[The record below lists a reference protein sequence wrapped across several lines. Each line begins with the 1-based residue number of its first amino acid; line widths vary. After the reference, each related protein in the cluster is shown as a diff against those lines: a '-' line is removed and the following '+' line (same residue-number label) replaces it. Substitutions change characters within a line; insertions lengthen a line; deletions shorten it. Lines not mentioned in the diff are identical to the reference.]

1 MPQPGDVLGPYD
13 LVEVIG
19 DGSMGVVYRA
29 VHRAIGRQVAVKILK
44 PERARDPRSV
54 ERFFAEAQAV
64 NRIRHPNIVDITDFA
79 DDTAVHKYC
88 VMELLNGESLRSR
101 LDREGFVP
109 PELIPRI
116 VSQIADALAA
126 VHAAGVVHRDL
137 KPDNIFLVG
146 SPESPEVKLLD
157 FGVAKL
163 AQRGL
168 DEGELRATRDGA
180 MIGTPEYM
188 SPEQLAQKP
197 VDAATDI
204 YALGL
209 VWYEMITGQRPFSAD
224 SYGELV
230 IKHITLSPTPANQ
243 LVPHPRRLSAST
255 EGVLMACLAK
265 DAEARPL
272 PADIQ
277 RAALAAPVAIE
288 EAPTQPGTD
297 WEPDDEPLPNESRWQ
312 RAILAF
318 AALTLLA
325 GIVYWWS
332 TSDSSSSA
340 TSSAAAAAA
349 AALEFDTVDNE
360 AKSRNPEARSPVNPP
375 AVSGPAPPAPPPE
388 EVRPAKTRSRV
399 TKRPRRSRPAPKTKR
414 VETTPK
420 SVPTPPPPAP
430 PPAPAPTEEEE
441 KLNRRGTLNPF
452 DG

>member
-1 MPQPGDVLGPYD
+1 M
-13 LVEVIG
+13 
-19 DGSMGVVYRA
+19 
-29 VHRAIGRQVAVKILK
+29 AVKILK

-79 DDTAVHKYC
+79 DENAVHKYC
-88 VMELLNGESLRSR
+88 VMELLSGESLRSR
-101 LDREGFVP
+101 LDREGFVT

-146 SPESPEVKLLD
+146 ALESPEVKLLD

-163 AQRGL
+163 AQHGL

-188 SPEQLAQKP
+188 SPEQLAQTP

-204 YALGL
+204 SALGL
-209 VWYEMITGQRPFSAD
+209 DWYEMITGQRPFSAD

-243 LVPHPRRLSAST
+243 LVPHPRRLSAAT

-265 DAEARPL
+265 DAEARPT
-272 PADIQ
+272 PVDIQ

-297 WEPDDEPLPNESRWQ
+297 WEPEDEPLPSEPRWQ
-312 RAILAF
+312 RAVLAF

-325 GIVYWWS
+325 GLVYWWS
-332 TSDSSSSA
+332 TSDFSPSSS
-340 TSSAAAAAA
+340 SSAAAAAA
-349 AALEFDTVDNE
+349 AALEFDTADND
-360 AKSRNPEARSPVNPP
+360 AKSRRAPVISTPNPP
-375 AVSGPAPPAPPPE
+375 AVTGPAPPPAPKE

-399 TKRPRRSRPAPKTKR
+399 THRSRRSRPATNAKR
-414 VETTPK
+414 LE
-420 SVPTPPPPAP
+420 TPP
-430 PPAPAPTEEEE
+430 
-441 KLNRRGTLNPF
+441 K
-452 DG
+452 